1 MKEHVRIKIQCPKCR
16 SEEVNVIDAVY
27 KYGMIKCKK
36 CGHKWIVEVSVLD
49 AAYEYGMIKCKECG
63 HKWIVEVQR
72 GKEKEVSKEMTK
84 YVTIPELAK
93 LLGKHRFSIYLK
105 VCKGEIKSERAGRMY
120 LIPRSEVERLTK
132 QG

>member
-1 MKEHVRIKIQCPKCR
+1 MKEHVRISSSGIFPLFPA
-16 SEEVNVIDAVY
+16 SHN
-27 KYGMIKCKK
+27 KK
-36 CGHKWIVEVSVLD
+36 
-49 AAYEYGMIKCKECG
+49 
-63 HKWIVEVQR
+63 
-72 GKEKEVSKEMTK
+72 KEVSKEMTK

>member
-1 MKEHVRIKIQCPKCR
+1 M
-16 SEEVNVIDAVY
+16 N
-27 KYGMIKCKK
+27 KYI
-36 CGHKWIVEVSVLD
+36 
-49 AAYEYGMIKCKECG
+49 
-63 HKWIVEVQR
+63 
-72 GKEKEVSKEMTK
+72 
-84 YVTIPELAK
+84 TIPELAR